1 MVNTLKKLEYYTF
14 FKPYDVLSQ
23 FTQDVPGQKTL
34 SDFDLPIAKDVY
46 PVGRLDRDSEGL
58 LLLSN
63 DKTLQSKLAAPI
75 AKVWKSY
82 WVQVDGA
89 INHGAIHKLKQGV
102 TIRTKKKEYY
112 TLPAKVEIM
121 ERPEGLFDRNPP
133 VRFRKTIPTSWIKIS
148 IQEGKNRQIRKM
160 CSAVGF
166 PVLRL
171 IRVSLAKLKVETF
184 KPAHLSKVD
193 YENIF

>member
-1 MVNTLKKLEYYTF
+1 MKKLEYYTF

-34 SDFDLPIAKDVY
+34 SDFNLPISKDVY

-63 DKTLQSKLAAPI
+63 DKTLQSSLANPN
-75 AKVWKSY
+75 AKIWKTY

-89 INHGAIHKLKQGV
+89 VDHNAVHKLQNGV
-102 TIRTKKKEYY
+102 TIRIKKKEHN
-112 TLPAKVEIM
+112 TLPSQVDIIKSPRE
-121 ERPEGLFDRNPP
+121 LFNRNPP

-148 IQEGKNRQIRKM
+148 IQEGKNRQIRRM

-171 IRVSLAKLKVETF
+171 IRVSIANLKIATF
-184 KPAHLSKVD
+184 ENAYLKKID
-193 YENIF
+193 RENIF